1 MNAIL
6 LVAAA
11 LALGSAILL
20 LLLCLPGRPTRGEN
34 FVGFHL
40 VTTPLALAS
49 AASMLLGLL
58 VHGVAPAWFAVLAYT
73 SLPGYVLALVVL
85 PFACFERRR
94 ARLAKLLVCVA
105 VVGSVLLAAGPHLAP
120 WAAVAGAAVE
130 VTYGGFTTLLVAGW
144 GLRNRV
150 RRWWPR
156 RRVAS
161 GSDFESRQAVWQR
174 EQWQKLP
181 PDALVAQL
189 LGFVRSFDRDVQSQC
204 VQRLE
209 ATPDLAARL
218 DEVLRQPHDNDAP
231 FYLVHHGAKVRTQV
245 VGGVNAM
252 LDRQLA
258 EARERLRRSRDDER
272 PFLGNFAGTL
282 EAGVA
287 VLQAGGDVRAAL
299 QRWVEFLLQVPSH
312 QRLGKQLQ
320 GYLR

>member
-6 LVAAA
+6 FVAAV
-11 LALGSAILL
+11 LALVSGCLL
-20 LLLCLPGRPTRGEN
+20 LRLCLPGRPTRGEN
-34 FVGFHL
+34 FMGFHR

-49 AASMLLGLL
+49 AGSMLLGLL
-58 VHGVAPAWFAVLAYT
+58 VHGVAPAWFATVAYAT
-73 SLPGYVLALVVL
+73 LPGHVLALIVL
-85 PFACFERRR
+85 PFACYDRRH
-94 ARLAKLLVCVA
+94 ALLAKLLVSLA
-105 VVGSVLLAAGPHLAP
+105 VVGSGLLVAGPHLAP
-120 WAAVAGAAVE
+120 WAAAAGAAVE
-130 VTYGGFTTLLVAGW
+130 VGYGGFTTVLLAAW

-161 GSDFESRQAVWQR
+161 GDDFESRQAVWQR

-181 PDALVAQL
+181 PDASVAQL

-218 DEVLRQPHDNDAP
+218 DELLRQPHDNDAP

-272 PFLGNFAGTL
+272 PFLGNFFGTL

-287 VLQAGGDVRAAL
+287 VLQAGGEVRAAL
-299 QRWVEFLLQVPSH
+299 QRWIEFLLQVPSH
-312 QRLGKQLQ
+312 QRLAKQLQ